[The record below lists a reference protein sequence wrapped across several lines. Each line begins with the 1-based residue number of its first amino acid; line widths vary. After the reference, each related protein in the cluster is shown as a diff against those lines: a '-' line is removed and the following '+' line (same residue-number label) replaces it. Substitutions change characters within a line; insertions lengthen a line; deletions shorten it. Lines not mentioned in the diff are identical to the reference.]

1 MQINDPDIYP
11 LNPTDMFPI
20 GNCHGMWVNFHEMR
34 LTHLSDR
41 VPGIERVY
49 IYVYIYILIVIIHD
63 LHMSKSLSAYIVRV

>member
-49 IYVYIYILIVIIHD
+49 IYVYIYID
-63 LHMSKSLSAYIVRV
+63 RDYS